1 MIIAEN
7 AECYRMISQN
17 DHGDLAGQFAAHW
30 GNDRF
35 AKLEPYSSMVLAAE
49 THDNGWWDW
58 DIYPSIDE
66 QGAPIPFTR
75 TPREFRSTFY
85 GKGIDNVIARD
96 PYAGLVVSMHGVGLP
111 QKRYG
116 TMPTM
121 VDRDDPYSQK
131 FIAEREPTH
140 KQMIEQLSR
149 MEQYAGL
156 TGRERI
162 WHNYLLMQVFDRLS
176 LFFCSNFDITAV
188 AAAGS
193 HTKDGKAYYGSTI
206 KPTPVNAGD
215 ETGEIQL
222 RVVDRQTVAV
232 DPYPFDESPLR
243 VSVRGKLIPKIK
255 YQSQEEFREVYGKAQ
270 RQEFTF
276 TLRKA

>member
-1 MIIAEN
+1 MTTVGGIG
-7 AECYRMISQN
+7 ISI
-17 DHGDLAGQFAAHW
+17 H
-30 GNDRF
+30 
-35 AKLEPYSSMVLAAE
+35 
-49 THDNGWWDW
+49 
-58 DIYPSIDE
+58 PSIDE

-85 GKGIDNVIARD
+85 GKGIDNVVARD

-140 KQMIEQLSR
+140 KEMIDKLSR

-156 TGRERI
+156 TSRERI

-188 AAAGS
+188 AAAGA
-193 HTKDGKAYYGSTI
+193 HTKEGKAYYGATLQPSPL
-206 KPTPVNAGD
+206 KPGD
-215 ETGEIQL
+215 EQGQIQL
-222 RVVDRQTVAV
+222 RVINGQTVVV

-243 VSVRGKLIPKIK
+243 VSVRAKLIPKIK
-255 YQSQEEFREVYGKAQ
+255 YKSQEEFREIYGKAQ
-270 RQEFTF
+270 WQEFIF
-276 TLRKA
+276 TLLKA

>member
-1 MIIAEN
+1 MIISEN

-30 GNDRF
+30 GNHQF
-35 AKLEPYSSMVLAAE
+35 AKLAPYSSMVLAAE

-96 PYAGLVVSMHGVGLP
+96 PYAGLIVSMHGVGLP

-121 VDRDDPYSQK
+121 VDRDDPSSQK

-140 KQMIEQLSR
+140 KEMIEKLSR
-149 MEQYAGL
+149 MEQYGGS
-156 TGRERI
+156 TSQEHI

-176 LFFCSNFDITAV
+176 LFFCSNFDITTV

-193 HTKDGKAYYGSTI
+193 HTKEGKAYYGSTI
-206 KPTPVNAGD
+206 KPTPLHAGN

-222 RVVDRQTVAV
+222 RVVDRQTVVV

-243 VSVRGKLIPKIK
+243 VSVRGKLIRKIK
-255 YQSQEEFREVYGKAQ
+255 YQSQNEFREVYGKAQ
-270 RQEFTF
+270 RQEFAF
-276 TLRKA
+276 TLLKA

>member
-1 MIIAEN
+1 MIISEN
-7 AECYRMISQN
+7 FEYYRMISQN

-35 AKLEPYSSMVLAAE
+35 AKPKPYQSMVLAAE

-58 DIYPSIDE
+58 DIYPFIDDN
-66 QGAPIPFTR
+66 GVPIPFTR
-75 TPREFRSTFY
+75 TPREFRSNFY
-85 GKGIDNVIARD
+85 AKAIDNVIARD
-96 PYAGLVVSMHGVGLP
+96 LYAGLVVSMHGVGLP

-131 FIAEREPTH
+131 FISEREPTH
-140 KQMIEQLSR
+140 KDMIDKLSR
-149 MEQYAGL
+149 MEQYAGF
-156 TGRERI
+156 TSKEQI

-193 HTKDGKAYYGSTI
+193 HTKEGKAYYGSTI
-206 KPTPVNAGD
+206 KPTPVKP
-215 ETGEIQL
+215 GEEDGQIQL
-222 RVVDRQTVAV
+222 RIVDRNTVIV
-232 DPYPFDESPLR
+232 DPYPFDQASLR

-255 YQSQEEFREVYGKAQ
+255 YKSQEEFREIYGKAQ
-270 RQEFTF
+270 RQEFEF
-276 TLRKA
+276 TLRNN